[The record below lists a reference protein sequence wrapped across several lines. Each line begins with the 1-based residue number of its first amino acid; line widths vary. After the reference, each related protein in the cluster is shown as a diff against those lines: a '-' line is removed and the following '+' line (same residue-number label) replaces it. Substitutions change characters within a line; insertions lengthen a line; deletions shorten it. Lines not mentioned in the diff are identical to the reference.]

1 MTATELALDILRGER
16 QRYVTA
22 KQVTYLASVHNRETG
37 ERFRHPDYT
46 ILQYNGQ
53 GDGWELFRMPNGA
66 GILKLISHTEVV
78 ASGAKRRRE
87 AELETKAGELNEL
100 ADRLTAAGIHWPTDA
115 DYLRLREEY
124 RALLAG

>member
-1 MTATELALDILRGER
+1 MTTTELANEMLKGER

-22 KQVTYLASVHNRETG
+22 KQVAYLASVHNRETG

-46 ILQYNGQ
+46 ILQYNGT

-66 GILKLISHTEVV
+66 GILKLISHAEVV

-87 AELETKAGELNEL
+87 AELEAKAGEMNEL
-100 ADRLTAAGIHWPTDA
+100 ADRLTAAGVHWPTDA
-115 DYLRLREEY
+115 EYLRLREEY
-124 RALLAG
+124 RAMLAG